1 MQWYKNS
8 KCCCFHPLPS
18 QPLSTSLAL
27 CQAISQGQ
35 QGDLRETEW
44 IQEATRQAEQGKQEQ
59 EESRQVQE
67 YQWSRQIR

>member
-67 YQWSRQIR
+67 YQ